1 VKSKRSEIVRK
12 VSKIPEVRYEDQ
24 GHSSLTSFAGL
35 VIYQQLFQRL
45 KLMSHLRAGLAH
57 LAGSA
62 TYGAA
67 CVFLWLIVHLL
78 LGYRR
83 LRERDF
89 YADDPLVQRLL
100 GLTQLPDTSTIC
112 RTLAKFDEQ
121 AIQNLRALLRRWV
134 LDRLLAEEVSRVTL
148 DFDGSVFSTGRHAE
162 GTAIGFNRKK
172 KGARSYYPLF
182 CTVAQTGQFFDL
194 HHRSGNV
201 HDSNGSLDF
210 ILDCVSQVRQALP
223 QAKIESR
230 IDSAFFD
237 EERLV
242 QMHLAGVEFTVSVP
256 FERFPHLKAQVEAR
270 QRWLR
275 IDDTW
280 SYFEC
285 DWKPDKWT
293 FGFRVLIVRQK
304 KKQPTKGPLQLEL
317 FEPVSHEYQ
326 YQVIMTNKGL
336 VAAGVID
343 FHHGRGSQEGIFAEG
358 KTHCRMEY
366 VPVRKWFGN
375 QAYCLAALFAHNLTR
390 ELQMRTSPQEH
401 RTNRKRRPLWCFETL
416 GTLRGRL
423 LRQAGRLIRPQ
434 GRLTMV
440 VSSTSTIRK
449 SLEKYLAL

>member
-1 VKSKRSEIVRK
+1 MKFKTAEIVRK
-12 VSKIPEVRYEDQ
+12 VFKIPEVRYEDE
-24 GHSSLTSFAGL
+24 GDNSLTSFAGL
-35 VIYQQLFQRL
+35 VIYQKLFQQLTLKVRL
-45 KLMSHLRAGLAH
+45 SRELAH

-67 CVFLWLIVHLL
+67 VVFLWLIVHLL

-112 RTLAKFDEQ
+112 RTLAKFDQQ
-121 AIQNLRALLRRWV
+121 AIDNLRALMREWV
-134 LDRLLAEEVSRVTL
+134 LQRLMSERLARITL

-162 GTAIGFNRKK
+162 GTAIGFNKKK

-194 HHRSGNV
+194 QHRSGNV

-210 ILDCVSQVRQALP
+210 ILACVSDVREAMPAAQ
-223 QAKIESR
+223 IESR

-237 EERLV
+237 EQRLL

-256 FERFPHLKAQVEAR
+256 FERFAHLKDLIE
-270 QRWLR
+270 QRCRWTR
-275 IDDTW
+275 IDATW
-280 SYFEC
+280 SYFET
-285 DWKPDKWT
+285 DWKPNAWT
-293 FGFRVLIVRQK
+293 FGFRLLIVRQK
-304 KKQPTKGPLQLEL
+304 KKQPTKGPLQLDL

-336 VAAGVID
+336 GPAGVID

-366 VPVRKWFGN
+366 IPVRKWFGN
-375 QAYCLAALFAHNLTR
+375 QAYCLAALLAHNLTR
-390 ELQMRTSPQEH
+390 ELQMRVVSRERGT
-401 RTNRKRRPLWCFETL
+401 TGKRPALWRFETL
-416 GTLRGRL
+416 GTLRGRV

-434 GRLTMV
+434 GQLTLV
-440 VSSTSTIRK
+440 VSSATAIRQT
-449 SLEKYLAL
+449 LEKYLAF

>member
-1 VKSKRSEIVRK
+1 MKTKRSQVVRK
-12 VSKIPEVRYEDQ
+12 VSKIPDVRYEDS
-24 GHSSLTSFAGL
+24 GHNSLTSFAGL
-35 VIYQQLFQRL
+35 VIYQKLFQQL
-45 KLMSHLRAGLAH
+45 KLKARLNVDLAH

-62 TYGAA
+62 TYGGA
-67 CVFLWLIVHLL
+67 CVFLWLVVHLL

-100 GLTQLPDTSTIC
+100 GLSQLPDTSTIC

-121 AIQNLRALLRRWV
+121 AIENLRALLRQWV
-134 LDRLLAEEVSRVTL
+134 LERLMSEGLARVTL
-148 DFDGSVFSTGRHAE
+148 DFDGSVFSTGRRAE
-162 GTAIGFNRKK
+162 GTAIGFNKKK

-194 HHRSGNV
+194 RHRSGNV
-201 HDSNGSLDF
+201 HDSNGSSDF
-210 ILDCVSQVRQALP
+210 IFACVREVREALP

-242 QMHLAGVEFTVSVP
+242 QMHLADVEFTVSVP
-256 FERFPHLKAQVEAR
+256 FERFTHLKGQIEGR
-270 QRWLR
+270 RRWTR
-275 IDDTW
+275 IDESW

-285 DWKPDKWT
+285 DWKPGKWT
-293 FGFRVLIVRQK
+293 FGFRVLVVRQK
-304 KKQPTKGPLQLEL
+304 KKKPTKGPLQLDL

-336 VAAGVID
+336 GAAGVID
-343 FHHGRGSQEGIFAEG
+343 FHHGRGSQESIFAEG

-375 QAYCLAALFAHNLTR
+375 QAYCLAALLAHNVTR
-390 ELQMRTSPQEH
+390 ELQMRVASREH
-401 RTNRKRRPLWCFETL
+401 GTTRKRRALWRFETL

-434 GRLTMV
+434 GHLTLV
-440 VSSTSTIRK
+440 VSSANAIRR